1 MLQKTKSSE
10 IFKITIGI
18 ILLSLS
24 IYFISYNAHFFKAT
38 REATGKYFDIKWIL
52 LLHISGGAIA
62 LLTGPFQFWERL
74 RNKHWRLHRN
84 LGKLYL
90 IAVLVSSVC
99 AVYLSF
105 TTAYTINWM
114 YAFSA
119 QVWVSV
125 WITATLVAYVVVRKK
140 KFKLHKEWM
149 VRSYLVTWAFV
160 FSALILKL
168 PFIQAFGSFAD
179 ISPSIFWFGWAV
191 PLYIY
196 DLYLTYKRKQ

>member
-10 IFKITIGI
+10 IFKIIIGI
-18 ILLSLS
+18 TLLSLS

-38 REATGKYFDIKWIL
+38 KEATGKYFDIKWIL

-74 RNKHWRLHRN
+74 RNRNWKLHRN

-90 IAVLVSSVC
+90 IAILISSLC
-99 AVYLSF
+99 AVYLSL

-125 WITATLVAYVVVRKK
+125 WITTTLVAYVAVRKK

-149 VRSYLVTWAFV
+149 VRSYLVTWACV
-160 FSALILKL
+160 FYCLIIKNAFINAL
-168 PFIQAFGSFAD
+168 GSFGF
-179 ISPSIFWFGWAV
+179 I
-191 PLYIY
+191 
-196 DLYLTYKRKQ
+196 